1 MMSIEGERE
10 VEPLDTGVAGDGEEI
25 EQSDDYDADVNDAG
39 DEDDLGD
46 GDDQHSPADE
56 LPSDE
61 QREAERP
68 VSRAQARVEAA
79 LAEAKAAREEAA
91 AARREIEATRTQS
104 TSYAEQERERVA
116 LENMSYEER
125 LQYTFEKNN
134 RNTQARFDQ
143 LTFQMADSA
152 DRTDFTAKAARMPAL
167 ALVAD
172 EVEQALA
179 AMRASGTTAPRETI
193 AKYLLGERALARGS
207 GAKTRATKAGT
218 ARIERAAAK
227 PSGARSDV
235 RTDGPRGDTAAARRA
250 RLQDMPI

>member
-1 MMSIEGERE
+1 MIVEGERE

-25 EQSDDYDADVNDAG
+25 EQQDDYDADLGDAG
-39 DEDDLGD
+39 DEDDLG
-46 GDDQHSPADE
+46 GGGDQHSSEADD
-56 LPSDE
+56 LTDE
-61 QREAERP
+61 QRETERP

-91 AARREIEATRTQS
+91 AARREIEASRSQS
-104 TSYAEQERERVA
+104 TSFAEQERERIA

-125 LQYTFEKNN
+125 LQYNFEKNN
-134 RNTQARFDQ
+134 RNTQARLDQ

-152 DRTDFTAKAARMPAL
+152 DRTDFTSKAARIPAL

-172 EVEQALA
+172 EVEQALT

-250 RLQDMPI
+250 RLQDQAI